1 MKCQSEFDTYGDG
14 KMRIGLI
21 TLWMLFAA
29 TNASAEYFNQRNII
43 EKCARDNSFGSTCY
57 TYLAAYRDFLAFMA
71 RATETERAKSL
82 CIYGL
87 ETQRVAKRLAQA
99 KPLPNSYQVPAL
111 IVDEFCN

>member
-1 MKCQSEFDTYGDG
+1 MKCHSEFDTYGDDM
-14 KMRIGLI
+14 MRIGLL
-21 TLWMLFAA
+21 TFWMLFPS
-29 TNASAEYFNQRNII
+29 TNVSAEYFNQRNII
-43 EKCARDNSFGSTCY
+43 EECARDNSFESTCY

-99 KPLPNSYQVPAL
+99 KPLPNGYQVPAL